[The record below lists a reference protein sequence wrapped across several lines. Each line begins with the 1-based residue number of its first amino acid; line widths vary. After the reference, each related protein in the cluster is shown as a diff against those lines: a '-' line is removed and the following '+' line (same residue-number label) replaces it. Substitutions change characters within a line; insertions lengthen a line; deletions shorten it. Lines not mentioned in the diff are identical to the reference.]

1 MSAIRATFKPSTDG
15 SIHLPI
21 PPELKGRASLRVV
34 AWIEAD
40 VEEPKKSGVGD
51 WVTQARGIARPLP
64 GEGSDDA
71 RLAAL
76 RQKFP

>member
-21 PPELKGRASLRVV
+21 PPELQGKGSLKVV

-40 VEEPKKSGVGD
+40 AGEAKRTGAGEWAK
-51 WVTQARGIARPLP
+51 QARGIARPLP
-64 GEGSDDA
+64 GLFPVRVPL
-71 RLAAL
+71 RLVS
-76 RQKFP
+76 RR